1 MVSIPTDIVYKLNI
15 SKMQHF
21 VVNEIKDEVDTSVD
35 ATLSQSSA
43 HSIEQEPLQSDS
55 TADSTKSIDS
65 TLSAGEPV
73 EKPLS
78 ADKMNVRFVMDLQ
91 DYGIPILE
99 RLGHSSPSPMNAD
112 SLTVIKEESQSH
124 LETVGD
130 NNLSELT
137 SASPQGVNSQQ
148 MVYHSGDREIKM
160 NVRSVMDLQDYGIPI
175 VERYGHS
182 SSSSMNVDSLTVIR
196 EESPSHLETVGD
208 NAISQELTSTSPQEV
223 DSEKNLTQMIEMD
236 TRTKSELKHSHPNVR
251 EECPS
256 PASTIIK
263 GGYEDE
269 YLMSTETVISKG
281 LEDECTSSNTIIKSQ
296 SENERPSHV
305 IIESELVDECPSPTR
320 TIIKSNLVAD
330 CLSPDI
336 IIITSESDDECE
348 CPSPAATIIKSEFED
363 ECSRP
368 TTSINMEN
376 GADGIKLIERQS
388 LDECLSPTKTTIRSE
403 SEAECPSPAATII
416 KSESEDECSR
426 PTDPVN
432 AENGATD
439 PRLREKKSFDKCPS
453 PAATIIKSESED
465 ECPSPAATIIKSES
479 EDECSRPTSPVNA
492 ENGGTDQGLTQS
504 QSFDECPSPA
514 ATIIKSESEDDC
526 PSPAATIIKSESED
540 ECSRPT
546 SPVNAENGVTDQ
558 GLTQSQSF
566 DECPSPA
573 ATIIKS
579 ESEDECSRPTSPV
592 IAENGATD
600 QGLTQ
605 SQSFDECPSQAA
617 TIIKSESEDECP
629 SPAATIIKSESE
641 DECSR
646 LIKAENVSSRNVRAT
661 EAVHND
667 SQDIFVDSELKTN
680 QSTRCSGRSS
690 LDNSLDR
697 RASSSSLGALSS
709 QKQRCGIDR
718 RQKSFSK
725 KQQTSNE
732 RCAATNSPTS
742 SSKAFHRPS
751 SFSDSRRS
759 ASTFE
764 SKRVFE
770 SDSGSEWDGE
780 SDSERVRLQRP
791 KFERNKRPSSNAK
804 KRMGYRWSDI
814 RFSVTPEKKFMEID
828 TTDDSEPEYGWEDPR
843 PPKRTCVEPKSTQE
857 LDPNLHEKMQI
868 FIGKLS
874 NEFDLDVIEQSRKKL
889 FEAIDESIA
898 VQSTKKLSELDLKIQ
913 KKKDDYVLNLF
924 GTDEFESWDNDPAL
938 SNVEAT
944 NKFGPLKL
952 PAAANASLLDKMT
965 RKHWENGI

>member
-1 MVSIPTDIVYKLNI
+1 MAVTRSHSLKQRETVDTGTTVKARQTTPQPTKKGKPKKKRNKTSARKATKTPKIGNGQVVAQQKDPSTDPELPLQMVSIPTDIVYKLNI

-426 PTDPVN
+426 PT
-432 AENGATD
+432 
-439 PRLREKKSFDKCPS
+439 
-453 PAATIIKSESED
+453 
-465 ECPSPAATIIKSES
+465 
-479 EDECSRPTSPVNA
+479 
-492 ENGGTDQGLTQS
+492 
-504 QSFDECPSPA
+504 
-514 ATIIKSESEDDC
+514 
-526 PSPAATIIKSESED
+526 
-540 ECSRPT
+540 
-546 SPVNAENGVTDQ
+546 
-558 GLTQSQSF
+558 
-566 DECPSPA
+566 
-573 ATIIKS
+573 
-579 ESEDECSRPTSPV
+579 SPV

>member
-1 MVSIPTDIVYKLNI
+1 MAVTRSHSLKQRETVDTGTTVKARQTTPQPTKKGKPKKKRNKTSARKATKTPKIGNGQVVAQQKDPSTDPELPLQMVSIPTDIVYKLNI

-479 EDECSRPTSPVNA
+479 EDECSRPTSPV
-492 ENGGTDQGLTQS
+492 
-504 QSFDECPSPA
+504 
-514 ATIIKSESEDDC
+514 
-526 PSPAATIIKSESED
+526 
-540 ECSRPT
+540 
-546 SPVNAENGVTDQ
+546 
-558 GLTQSQSF
+558 
-566 DECPSPA
+566 
-573 ATIIKS
+573 
-579 ESEDECSRPTSPV
+579 

>member
-1 MVSIPTDIVYKLNI
+1 MAVTRSHSLKQRETVDTGTTVKARQTTPQPTKKGKPKKKRNKTSARKATKTPKIGNGQVVAQQKDPSTDPELPLQMVSIPTDIVYKLNI

-546 SPVNAENGVTDQ
+546 SPVNAEN
-558 GLTQSQSF
+558 
-566 DECPSPA
+566 
-573 ATIIKS
+573 
-579 ESEDECSRPTSPV
+579 
-592 IAENGATD
+592 
-600 QGLTQ
+600 
-605 SQSFDECPSQAA
+605 
-617 TIIKSESEDECP
+617 
-629 SPAATIIKSESE
+629 
-641 DECSR
+641 
-646 LIKAENVSSRNVRAT
+646 VSSRNVRAT